1 MPDVKSIL
9 DAIIDGANN
18 KFPNT
23 VNSTMHQNMGVKEP
37 QTFDAG
43 KFREKL
49 SLYVLKDIIC
59 AMMHDETKD
68 LDGMID
74 QSIMRHIHD
83 DYGCTCYD
91 YLCKSR
97 DKLNSPILSDVIQ
110 EIDEKTMS
118 IQSKVV
124 DKQDDSGVTN
134 EDNLK
139 EELHNVDNY
148 DQLRQQLKEIVSKKV
163 VDDVSKVIT
172 QSNDAP
178 VFDDLDKKIVEKK
191 TTKEELPLESED
203 TTNESTIIKM
213 TGMIVAEGAG
223 YGYTIASEDAM
234 NAAIIEYCICEM
246 DYLFKMDPS
255 MAIRRGW
262 DGNKTI
268 QESFFDV
275 FEDGKYDGEVSSVWT
290 EGFDETEAEFRKNFN
305 DTAAKIDATRKQMEE
320 ESKAWHE
327 NQAKEDKAVKIGLIA
342 MAFVSVAT
350 LATAI
355 PIAIKEAHE
364 RRNPYGTVCKLLD
377 KIASAGKARSPKEVL
392 KYLKKLSKKC
402 TMLDNGYN
410 WSNMPD
416 TMLSAMRELKVAA
429 DVWIARG
436 PNDTEAEENFTKKAK
451 AFIDCGLSKQELSKL
466 KKK

>member
-139 EELHNVDNY
+139 EELLNVDNY

-191 TTKEELPLESED
+191 NTKEELPLEAED

-255 MAIRRGW
+255 LAIRRRW

-290 EGFDETEAEFRKNFN
+290 ESDTPEDPLAEGKKQHEA
-305 DTAAKIDATRKQMEE
+305 M
-320 ESKAWHE
+320 
-327 NQAKEDKAVKIGLIA
+327 QADWDKADKAAKIGLIA

-350 LATAI
+350 LAAAI

-416 TMLSAMRELKVAA
+416 TMLGAMRELKVAA
-429 DVWIARG
+429 DVWIAHG

>member
-118 IQSKVV
+118 IQSKVI
-124 DKQDDSGVTN
+124 DKQDDSGVAN

-139 EELHNVDNY
+139 EELLNVDNY

-191 TTKEELPLESED
+191 NTKEELPLEAED

-255 MAIRRGW
+255 MAIRRNW

-290 EGFDETEAEFRKNFN
+290 ESDTPEDPLAEAKKRHDAMQAEWEKENK
-305 DTAAKIDATRKQMEE
+305 AA
-320 ESKAWHE
+320 
-327 NQAKEDKAVKIGLIA
+327 KIGLIA

-416 TMLSAMRELKVAA
+416 TMLGAMRELKVAA

>member
-124 DKQDDSGVTN
+124 DKQDDSGVAN

-139 EELHNVDNY
+139 EELLNVDNY

-191 TTKEELPLESED
+191 QTKEELPLEAED

-255 MAIRRGW
+255 MAIRRNW

-290 EGFDETEAEFRKNFN
+290 ESDTPEDPLAEGK
-305 DTAAKIDATRKQMEE
+305 KQHDAMQ
-320 ESKAWHE
+320 SKWE
-327 NQAKEDKAVKIGLIA
+327 KEDKAAKIGLIA

-410 WSNMPD
+410 WSNMPN
-416 TMLSAMRELKVAA
+416 TMLGAMRELKVAA

>member
-191 TTKEELPLESED
+191 NTKEELPLEAED

-255 MAIRRGW
+255 MAIRRNW

-268 QESFFDV
+268 QESLFDV

-290 EGFDETEAEFRKNFN
+290 ESDTPEDPLAEGK
-305 DTAAKIDATRKQMEE
+305 KQHDAMQ
-320 ESKAWHE
+320 SKWE
-327 NQAKEDKAVKIGLIA
+327 KEDKAAKIGLIA

-416 TMLSAMRELKVAA
+416 TMLGAMRELKVAA